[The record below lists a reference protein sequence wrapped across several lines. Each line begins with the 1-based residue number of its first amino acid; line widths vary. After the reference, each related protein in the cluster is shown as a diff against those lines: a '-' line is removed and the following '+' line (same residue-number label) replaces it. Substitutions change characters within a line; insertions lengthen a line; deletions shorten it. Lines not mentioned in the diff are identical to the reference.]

1 MNEEPMMNDDPT
13 AVDSTGDGA
22 VYPGDA
28 SEVPGQSDS
37 GLFVEAEAEADEDEM
52 TLDPPGRIAVI
63 GAGVLGLEA
72 ALYGRFLGYDVVVFE
87 RGEVGQS
94 LRSRL
99 SEPLPVLPSGCLSSL
114 ALAAIAAQNGADAP
128 GADRPLPITV
138 GQWVNEGLM
147 RLAQTDLL
155 RGRVMT
161 SCNVSAIE
169 LVDVDLDDQTSD
181 DEAATDDPM
190 ETEIVGEVPPDFRLV
205 VDPDDGQQA
214 LDFEAVILATGGSL
228 PSEIGGWQH
237 VVQSPYFFCIGENHG
252 GTDAGAPADERSP
265 DGKLRDGYRQIVQ
278 LYAKL
283 GGRATLD
290 LYRPKRL

>member
-1 MNEEPMMNDDPT
+1 MNEEPMMNDDPCET
-13 AVDSTGDGA
+13 DLIGDGA
-22 VYPGDA
+22 LNHGDA
-28 SEVPGQSDS
+28 SEVPDS
-37 GLFVEAEAEADEDEM
+37 SNSEVFAEADDYEM

-72 ALYGRFLGYDVVVFE
+72 ALYGRFLGYDVIVFE

-114 ALAAIAAQNGADAP
+114 SLAAIAAQHGAAAP

-138 GQWVNEGLM
+138 GQWVNEGLV
-147 RLAQTDLL
+147 RLTQTDLL
-155 RGRVMT
+155 RGRVVT

-169 LVDVDLDDQTSD
+169 LVDVDLDDQVSGGD
-181 DEAATDDPM
+181 AATDDPL
-190 ETEIVGEVPPDFRLV
+190 ETEIIGDVPPDFRLV
-205 VDPDDGQQA
+205 IAPDDGQQS
-214 LDFEAVILATGGSL
+214 LDFEAVILATGCAL

-237 VVQSPYFFCIGENHG
+237 VVQSPYFFCIGQNHG
-252 GTDAGAPADERSP
+252 DPDALTPSNERSH

>member
-1 MNEEPMMNDDPT
+1 MNEEPMMNDDPSESDL
-13 AVDSTGDGA
+13 VGEGA
-22 VYPGDA
+22 LNTDNA
-28 SEVPGQSDS
+28 SEVPASSVSEVFAQ
-37 GLFVEAEAEADEDEM
+37 AEAQDDEM

-114 ALAAIAAQNGADAP
+114 ALAAIAAQNGPDAP
-128 GADRPLPITV
+128 GAQRPLPITV
-138 GQWVNEGLM
+138 GQWVNEGLA

-155 RGRVMT
+155 RGRVVT

-169 LVDVDLDDQTSD
+169 LVDVDLDAKDSGGET
-181 DEAATDDPM
+181 AIDDPM
-190 ETEIVGEVPPDFRLV
+190 EMEIVGDVPPDFRLV
-205 VDPDDGQQA
+205 IEPDAGQQS
-214 LDFEAVILATGGSL
+214 LDFEAIILATGCAL
-228 PSEIGGWQH
+228 PSEIGGWQEFA
-237 VVQSPYFFCIGENHG
+237 QSPYFFCIGQNHS
-252 GTDAGAPADERSP
+252 DRDVAMASDERSP

-278 LYAKL
+278 LFAKL

>member
-1 MNEEPMMNDDPT
+1 MNEESNMNDD
-13 AVDSTGDGA
+13 D
-22 VYPGDA
+22 
-28 SEVPGQSDS
+28 
-37 GLFVEAEAEADEDEM
+37 FEM

-114 ALAAIAAQNGADAP
+114 ALAAIAAQDGPAAP

-138 GQWVNEGLM
+138 GQWVNEGLV

-155 RGRVMT
+155 RGRVVT
-161 SCNVSAIE
+161 ACTVAAIE
-169 LVDVDLDDQTSD
+169 LVDVDLEDDVSGGD
-181 DEAATDDPM
+181 AATHDPL
-190 ETEIVGEVPPDFRLV
+190 ETEIVGDVPPDFRLV
-205 VDPDDGQQA
+205 IEPDAGQRA
-214 LDFEAVILATGGSL
+214 LDFEAVILATGCAL
-228 PSEIGGWQH
+228 PNEISGWQH
-237 VVQSPYFFCIGENHG
+237 VLQSPYFFCIGQNHSG
-252 GTDAGAPADERSP
+252 PDAAVAVDERSP
-265 DGKLRDGYRQIVQ
+265 DVKLRDGYRQIVQ
-278 LYAKL
+278 LYAEL
-283 GGRATLD
+283 GGRSTLD

>member
-1 MNEEPMMNDDPT
+1 MNQEPMMNDD
-13 AVDSTGDGA
+13 D
-22 VYPGDA
+22 
-28 SEVPGQSDS
+28 
-37 GLFVEAEAEADEDEM
+37 FEM

-87 RGEVGQS
+87 RGEIGQS

-99 SEPLPVLPSGCLSSL
+99 NEPLPVLPSGCLSSL

-128 GADRPLPITV
+128 GADRPLPMTV
-138 GQWVNEGLM
+138 GQWVNEGLE

-155 RGRVMT
+155 RGRIVT
-161 SCNVSAIE
+161 SCAVSAIE
-169 LVDVDLDDQTSD
+169 LVDVDLDDDATGD
-181 DEAATDDPM
+181 DAAMDDPM
-190 ETEIVGEVPPDFRLV
+190 AAEVVGDVPPDFRLV
-205 VDPDDGQQA
+205 IQPDNGQQA
-214 LDFEAVILATGGSL
+214 LDFEAVILATGCAP
-228 PSEIGGWQH
+228 PSEIDGWQQ
-237 VVQSPYFFCIGENHG
+237 VFQSPYFFCLGENSDG
-252 GTDAGAPADERSP
+252 EDTQSQAVERTP

-283 GGRATLD
+283 GGRSSLD

>member
-1 MNEEPMMNDDPT
+1 MNEEPMMNEEPSE
-13 AVDSTGDGA
+13 AGLIG
-22 VYPGDA
+22 GDA
-28 SEVPGQSDS
+28 LNNGNASAVPGSSDPAA
-37 GLFVEAEAEADEDEM
+37 LAEAEAEDYEM

-114 ALAAIAAQNGADAP
+114 ALAAIAAQHGAAAP

-138 GQWVNEGLM
+138 GQWVNEGLV

-155 RGRVMT
+155 RGRVIT

-169 LVDVDLDDQTSD
+169 LVDVDLDDQTSGED
-181 DEAATDDPM
+181 VADDPA
-190 ETEIVGEVPPDFRLV
+190 ETEIIGDVPPDFRLV
-205 VDPDDGQQA
+205 IDPDDGEQA
-214 LDFEAVILATGGSL
+214 LDFEAVILATGGAL
-228 PSEIGGWQH
+228 PSEIDGWQH
-237 VVQSPYFFCIGENHG
+237 VLQSPYFFCIGQNHG
-252 GTDAGAPADERSP
+252 SADPAITVDERSP

-283 GGRATLD
+283 GGRASLD

>member
-1 MNEEPMMNDDPT
+1 MNEGPTMDDEFED
-13 AVDSTGDGA
+13 AFSSDDSPATDGEQA
-22 VYPGDA
+22 Y
-28 SEVPGQSDS
+28 
-37 GLFVEAEAEADEDEM
+37 EM

-99 SEPLPVLPSGCLSSL
+99 NEPLPVLPSGCLSSL

-128 GADRPLPITV
+128 GAVRPLPITV
-138 GQWVNEGLM
+138 GQWVSEGLE

-155 RGRVMT
+155 RGRVVT
-161 SCNVSAIE
+161 ACRVSAIE
-169 LVDVDLDDQTSD
+169 LVEVDWEKESSAGDMSD
-181 DEAATDDPM
+181 DESMD
-190 ETEIVGEVPPDFRLV
+190 TEIIGEVPPDFRLIIE
-205 VDPDDGQQA
+205 PDEGQQS
-214 LDFEAVILATGGSL
+214 LDFEAVILATGCAQ
-228 PSEIGGWQH
+228 PSEIDGWQSC
-237 VVQSPYFFCIGENHG
+237 VQSPYFFCIGQNHC
-252 GTDAGAPADERSP
+252 DPNVVAPLGERSP

-283 GGRATLD
+283 GGRSSLD